1 MAEVSDERQRLLVK
15 AEVVAEAFD
24 VPLSWVRAKTRSG
37 EMPGAISLGRYWRYD
52 LSAIRR
58 FIENEVQR

>member
-37 EMPGAISLGRYWRYD
+37 ECLE
-52 LSAIRR
+52 LSPWGGIGDTT
-58 FIENEVQR
+58 